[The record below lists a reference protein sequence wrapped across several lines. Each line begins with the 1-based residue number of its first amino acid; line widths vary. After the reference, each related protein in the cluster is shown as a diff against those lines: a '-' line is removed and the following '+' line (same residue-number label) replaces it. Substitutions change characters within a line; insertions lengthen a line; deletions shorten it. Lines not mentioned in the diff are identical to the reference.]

1 MSTGISTY
9 SEGAATHVIN
19 YMRAF
24 AVVVGFRFINHH
36 LQYAFLKSSK
46 DFIN

>member
-1 MSTGISTY
+1 MLNKTPY
-9 SEGAATHVIN
+9 MATATDYTKYFVCACA
-19 YMRAF
+19 ML
-24 AVVVGFRFINHH
+24 VGFRFVNLH